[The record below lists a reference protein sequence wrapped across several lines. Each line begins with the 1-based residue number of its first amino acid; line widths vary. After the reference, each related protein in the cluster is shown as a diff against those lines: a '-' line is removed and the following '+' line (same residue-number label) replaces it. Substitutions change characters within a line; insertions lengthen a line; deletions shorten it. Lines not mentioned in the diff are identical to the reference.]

1 MSASVAV
8 LTATVLVALSLAV
21 SATLLLHA
29 RRARAAAILMLL
41 TAAALLA
48 AGVLEVAGAGE
59 VAAGAGAL
67 AGLLLGPL
75 CLVLYPQARWNHPV
89 DYLTIVTVLAAGVLA
104 VAVPATN
111 TTMAL
116 VVLLVVPAHLWWRLE
131 HARGGTRRAL
141 TWMALSAG
149 AATLVAGVASF
160 AVTPSQE
167 TVWALIPFVVVG
179 PALYVGATRSHL
191 TDARTLVV
199 PVASHL
205 TTAITFVAVFVGVA
219 ALLVDG
225 VPDAA
230 TVPVLGLL
238 AGLLAPAYHPT
249 QRLLRGVVEEL
260 LFGHRPDPLQAVG
273 LVSSHSGDDPVEALR
288 AVREALALPWA
299 AVLDGERTVV
309 ASGQRPAVV
318 VRLPLGDAAGD
329 LEVGLRGEEVAL
341 TTSEQ
346 RVLALVTPLL
356 AQTLRLRTLA
366 TELQDSREQTV
377 AAVED
382 ERLRLRRDLHDG
394 LGPTLSG
401 IAFTSD
407 AARNLLRT
415 EPDRAEE
422 LLDELRR
429 QTGVAL
435 DDVRR
440 IVYAMRPPAL
450 DELGLLPA
458 VRQAT
463 TGLRGTGGTPLRV
476 TCDAQG
482 PLELPAAVEVAAF
495 RIAVE
500 AVRNTARHSE
510 ADAVAVRMEVVD
522 GALRI
527 EVSDD
532 GAQTTTWSRGVG
544 LSSMRERA
552 EELGGTLR
560 AGPTPDGGRVHAV
573 LPLVRA
579 RAGSSSTASSS

>member
-1 MSASVAV
+1 MSDSAAV
-8 LTATVLVALSLAV
+8 LTTTVLVALSFAV
-21 SATLLLHA
+21 PAIALLRA
-29 RRARAAAILMLL
+29 RRARAAASLMIL
-41 TAAALLA
+41 TAAVLFA
-48 AGVLEVAGAGE
+48 AGVLEVAGADRG
-59 VAAGAGAL
+59 ARTAGVL
-67 AGLLLGPL
+67 VGLLLGPL
-75 CLVLYPQARWNHPV
+75 CLVLYPRARWSHPV

-104 VAVPATN
+104 VTAPAT
-111 TTMAL
+111 TTAMAL
-116 VVLLVVPAHLWWRLE
+116 AVLLVVPGHLWWRLE

-149 AATLVAGVASF
+149 SATLVAGVLSF
-160 AVTPSQE
+160 AVPPSQE
-167 TVWALIPFVVVG
+167 ATWSLLPFVVVG
-179 PALYVGATRSHL
+179 PALYVGVTRSHL

-225 VPDAA
+225 APDAA

-238 AGLLAPAYHPT
+238 AAVLAPAYHPT
-249 QRLLRGVVEEL
+249 EQLLRGVVEEL

-273 LVSSHSGDDPVEALR
+273 LVSSHSGDDPEEALR

-299 AVLDGERTVV
+299 AVLDGDRTVL
-309 ASGQRPAVV
+309 ASGHRPQAVA
-318 VRLPLGDAAGD
+318 RLPLGEEAGD
-329 LEVGLRGEEVAL
+329 LEVGLRGDEVTL

-415 EPDRAEE
+415 EPARAEE

-429 QTGVAL
+429 QTGAAL

-450 DELGLLPA
+450 DELGLVPA

-463 TGLRGTGGTPLRV
+463 TGLQNTEGTQLRV
-476 TCDAQG
+476 TCTAQG

-500 AVRNTARHSE
+500 AVRNTAGHSS
-510 ADAVAVRMEVVD
+510 AGAVTVRLEVLD
-522 GALRI
+522 GALHVDVR
-527 EVSDD
+527 DD
-532 GAQTTTWSRGVG
+532 GAQTPEWSRGVG

-560 AGPTPDGGRVHAV
+560 AGPTPEGGRVQAA

>member
-1 MSASVAV
+1 
-8 LTATVLVALSLAV
+8 
-21 SATLLLHA
+21 
-29 RRARAAAILMLL
+29 
-41 TAAALLA
+41 
-48 AGVLEVAGAGE
+48 
-59 VAAGAGAL
+59 
-67 AGLLLGPL
+67 
-75 CLVLYPQARWNHPV
+75 
-89 DYLTIVTVLAAGVLA
+89 
-104 VAVPATN
+104 
-111 TTMAL
+111 
-116 VVLLVVPAHLWWRLE
+116 
-131 HARGGTRRAL
+131 
-141 TWMALSAG
+141 MALSAG
-149 AATLVAGVASF
+149 AATLVAGVLSF
-160 AVTPSQE
+160 AVPPSQE
-167 TVWALIPFVVVG
+167 AVGAVLPFVVVG

-191 TDARTLVV
+191 SDARTLVV

-225 VPDAA
+225 APDAA

-238 AGLLAPAYHPT
+238 AALLAPAYHPT

-273 LVSSHSGDDPVEALR
+273 LVSSHSGDDPAEALR

-299 AVLDGERTVV
+299 AVVDGERTVV
-309 ASGQRPAVV
+309 ASGHRPAVV

-356 AQTLRLRTLA
+356 AQTLRLRALA

-415 EPDRAEE
+415 DPDRAEE

-450 DELGLLPA
+450 DELGLLQA
-458 VRQAT
+458 VSHAT
-463 TGLRGTGGTPLRV
+463 TGLQNTDGTPLRV
-476 TCDAQG
+476 TCSAPG
-482 PLELPAAVEVAAF
+482 PLDLPAAVEVAAF

-500 AVRNTARHSE
+500 AVRNSARHS
-510 ADAVAVRMEVVD
+510 AAGAVTVRLEVAE

-527 EVSDD
+527 DVSDD
-532 GAQTTTWSRGVG
+532 GGQTPAWSRGVG

-552 EELGGTLR
+552 DELGGTLR
-560 AGPTPDGGRVHAV
+560 AGPTPDGGHVRAV
-573 LPLVRA
+573 LPLVRS
-579 RAGSSSTASSS
+579 RVGSSSTASSS